1 MPFIEEL
8 LPGCMDY
15 GSANGQGY
23 AVEVVVDASDNT
35 YTRMRHPYPVRRFE
49 CGFGNES
56 YDFMLKE
63 LVDMFNRVG
72 GMFGGFRFYDRQE
85 HSTNNYVDIPTFSDQ
100 VCVAVDALAGTYQ
113 ITRWYGP
120 YTDTLSTRRRI
131 RKPRAGSVLVGIRDA
146 LGVVH
151 QVSDFDV
158 DTETGIIT
166 LNIEKTG
173 SITGITQSSQ
183 AVVTVGAAHP
193 FIIGDSVVF
202 GNVGGMTQINTL
214 RGSVVAISGTTIT
227 VDINS
232 TGFSAYTSGG
242 DVATIA
248 ILGET
253 VLAGC
258 YFDIPVRFETDLSGV
273 TYSNLNMLSTV
284 VSLVEILNPDPQ

>member
-15 GSANGQGY
+15 GSTNGQGY

-85 HSTNNYVDIPTFSDQ
+85 FSTNNYVETPTFSDQ
-100 VCVAVDALAGTYQ
+100 QAVAVDILVGTYQ
-113 ITRWYGP
+113 ITRWYGSP
-120 YTDTLSTRRRI
+120 SDPLATRRRI
-131 RKPRAGSVLVGIRDA
+131 RKPRAGSVVAGIRDFA
-146 LGVVH
+146 GFIH
-151 QVSDFDV
+151 QITDFTVS
-158 DTETGIIT
+158 TTTGIIT
-166 LNIEKTG
+166 LG
-173 SITGITQSSQ
+173 SKSGAVTGITQAAQ
-183 AVVTVGAAHP
+183 AVVTVGSGHP
-193 FIIGDSVVF
+193 FVIGDSVVF
-202 GNVGGMTQINTL
+202 GNVGGMTQINGL
-214 RGSVVAISGTTIT
+214 RASVVAADATTIT
-227 VDINS
+227 VGINS
-232 TGFSAYTSGG
+232 TGFSAFTSGG

-248 ILGET
+248 LFTET
-253 VLAGC
+253 VFAGC
-258 YFDIPVRFETDLSGV
+258 YFDIPVRFETDLTGV